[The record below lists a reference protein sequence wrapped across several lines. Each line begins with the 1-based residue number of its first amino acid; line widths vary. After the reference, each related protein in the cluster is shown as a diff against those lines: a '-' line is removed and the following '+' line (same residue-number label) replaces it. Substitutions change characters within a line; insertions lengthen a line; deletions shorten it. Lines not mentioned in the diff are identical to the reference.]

1 METNGTSPLT
11 RFGLFSSHSW
21 KKPQLAR
28 CPSFGCEKFSKLIF
42 FTLWRW
48 TVFVFLN
55 FISWFGSSPVFTTL
69 HQALHLI
76 PPVWASKIIELLFTF
91 QCSRSIFLSFQK
103 FIWNFFQCSWS
114 SFFTRRCFKEGAWQT
129 IGDREVRFWLFCCIF
144 KRTWFEIDLKKTLH
158 FWFKFVFSGLKLRQW
173 GTMLCSNVL
182 YGFVCWL
189 STIVKLLFIELSLGL
204 NRV

>member
-1 METNGTSPLT
+1 M
-11 RFGLFSSHSW
+11 FSSILVFF
-21 KKPQLAR
+21 QLCCWIIFSRQSRRNHPWRPMAHLLSPGLAFSR
-28 CPSFGCEKFSKLIF
+28 HIVEKNHNLRVAPRSAVKHFSKLIF
-42 FTLWRW
+42 FTLGRW
-48 TVFVFLN
+48 TVFFFLN
-55 FISWFGSSPVFTTL
+55 FISWFGSSPVFTDL

-144 KRTWFEIDLKKTLH
+144 KRTWYEIDLMFDTNLT
-158 FWFKFVFSGLKLRQW
+158 FLV
-173 GTMLCSNVL
+173 
-182 YGFVCWL
+182 
-189 STIVKLLFIELSLGL
+189 
-204 NRV
+204 